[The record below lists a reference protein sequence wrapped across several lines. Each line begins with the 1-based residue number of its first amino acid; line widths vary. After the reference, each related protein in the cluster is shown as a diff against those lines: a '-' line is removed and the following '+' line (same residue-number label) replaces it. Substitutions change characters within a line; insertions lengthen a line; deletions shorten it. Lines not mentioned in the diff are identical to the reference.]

1 MGNKRKD
8 FSAIELSS
16 VIEKKQKEASKVF
29 ETAEGVS
36 IPKTASAPK
45 EPLSHLEFS
54 AGIPPFLRGPYSTMY
69 VRRPWT
75 IRQYA
80 GFSSAEESNAF
91 YLKNLAMGQKGLSV
105 AFDLPTHRGYDSDHE
120 RVQGDV
126 GKAGVAIDS
135 VEDMKLLFNQ
145 IPLDAMSV
153 SMTMNGAVLPIMAFY
168 IVAAEEQGVCPEHL
182 SGTIQ
187 NDILKEFM
195 VRNTYVYPPAPSIKI
210 VSEIFKY
217 TSKKMPK
224 FNSISIS
231 GYHMQEAGATADIEL
246 AYTLADGLE
255 YIKTGLKAGL
265 TIDEFAPRLSFFW
278 GIGMNHFM
286 EIAKMRAARMLWAK
300 LVKQFNPKN
309 EKSLALR
316 THCQTSG
323 WSLTAQVPFNNVAR
337 TTIEAMAA
345 VFGGTQ
351 SLHTNALD
359 EAIAFGKLVERDMR
373 SKLDIHPDDQSA
385 LSVRNMAEVSKGVDV
400 FMIALFFIVIFI
412 GSGTLIAGIIG
423 ISNIMIFVIKE
434 RTKEFGIRKA
444 LGAKPSSIV
453 GMVVQESVLI
463 TTIAGYLGLTLG
475 TYVLSLIGNSLEKDY
490 FIKDPSVSQGLVVG
504 ATFVL
509 IISGLIAALVPARK
523 ASQIKPVVAL
533 RAD

>member
-1 MGNKRKD
+1 MFDLDRWREIFQSINKNKLRSIMSGFTVAFAILLFTLLFGVVSGLKNTFEGAFVD
-8 FSAIELSS
+8 NAVNSMMVRVWKTTKPFNGLQSGRRIQLKNPDYNYIAEKYDSKIDLMTARIFKNFSISHKNKQDNYSITAVHPDHQFL
-16 VIEKKQKEASKVF
+16 EKTIITEGRYINQLDINESSKVIVIGRLVKSDLF
-29 ETAEGVS
+29 GEKPALGKRVNVGGISYKVIGIFSDDGGDNEERISYIPVTTAQKLYG
-36 IPKTASAPK
+36 
-45 EPLSHLEFS
+45 
-54 AGIPPFLRGPYSTMY
+54 
-69 VRRPWT
+69 
-75 IRQYA
+75 
-80 GFSSAEESNAF
+80 NND
-91 YLKNLAMGQKGLSV
+91 YL
-105 AFDLPTHRGYDSDHE
+105 
-120 RVQGDV
+120 
-126 GKAGVAIDS
+126 
-135 VEDMKLLFNQ
+135 NQ
-145 IPLDAMSV
+145 IR
-153 SMTMNGAVLPIMAFY
+153 I
-168 IVAAEEQGVCPEHL
+168 
-182 SGTIQ
+182 
-187 NDILKEFM
+187 
-195 VRNTYVYPPAPSIKI
+195 
-210 VSEIFKY
+210 
-217 TSKKMPK
+217 
-224 FNSISIS
+224 
-231 GYHMQEAGATADIEL
+231 GY
-246 AYTLADGLE
+246 
-255 YIKTGLKAGL
+255 
-265 TIDEFAPRLSFFW
+265 
-278 GIGMNHFM
+278 
-286 EIAKMRAARMLWAK
+286 
-300 LVKQFNPKN
+300 N
-309 EKSLALR
+309 EDL
-316 THCQTSG
+316 
-323 WSLTAQVPFNNVAR
+323 N
-337 TTIEAMAA
+337 
-345 VFGGTQ
+345 
-351 SLHTNALD
+351 LD